1 MPVHPLANHRAH
13 DYRALVR
20 EWQALAK
27 EAGLKMEIF
36 ARVGELPVYVLRT
49 RDSAKDT
56 RPTIYLSAGIHGD
69 EPAAP
74 WGLLAWARENVA
86 RFKEDRYLIFPV
98 MNPHGLILNTR
109 HDQDGTDL
117 NRSFNATEHP
127 LISAWH
133 RVVAG
138 RQIAMGI
145 CLHEDYDGQ
154 GNYLYELNPQSPVVG
169 NKILK
174 DCSRV
179 LPIDQRKR
187 IDGRAAKGG
196 LIVRRVLPEM
206 PGQPEAIVLHLMG
219 APLTLTFESPSEF
232 SLHDRIEAQKTFI
245 QSALEHGLR
254 RGG

>member
-1 MPVHPLANHRAH
+1 MSVHPLANHRAH

-27 EAGLKMEIF
+27 EAGLKMEVF

-49 RDSAKDT
+49 KDAARDA

-69 EPAAP
+69 EAAAP

-86 RFKEDRYLIFPV
+86 RFKTDRFLIFPV
-98 MNPHGLILNTR
+98 LNPHGLIMNTR
-109 HDQDGTDL
+109 IDQDGADL
-117 NRSFNATEHP
+117 NRSFNVPGHP
-127 LISAWH
+127 LITAWL

-138 RQIAMGI
+138 REFALAL

-154 GNYLYELNPQSPVVG
+154 GCYLYELNPRHPVVG
-169 NKILK
+169 HAILN
-174 DCSRV
+174 DCARV

-187 IDGRAAKGG
+187 IDGRAAKDG

-206 PGQPEAIVLHLMG
+206 PGHPEAIVLHLMG
-219 APLTLTFESPSEF
+219 TPLTLTFESPSEF

-245 QSALEHGLR
+245 RSALEHGLR
-254 RGG
+254 RG